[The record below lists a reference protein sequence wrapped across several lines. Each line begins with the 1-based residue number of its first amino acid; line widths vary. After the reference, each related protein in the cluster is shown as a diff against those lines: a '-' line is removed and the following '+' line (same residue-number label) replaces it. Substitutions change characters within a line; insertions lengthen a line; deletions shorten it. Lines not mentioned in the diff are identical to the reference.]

1 MISLKFDKKS
11 SEGADKPVRK
21 ERRSG
26 HDRRAGGD
34 RRTAP
39 PGERRA
45 AGRRAR
51 GRRTRDLYKNDLD
64 RHLWSWSSPAA
75 KQRRKKKK
83 PRSRRR
89 TMAGL
94 LASAA
99 GAAGAA
105 GLSFFLYRKLRE
117 GEPPPDKADTG
128 ADLDEDD
135 FED

>member
-1 MISLKFDKKS
+1 MISLKFNKQS
-11 SEGADKPVRK
+11 SEGVDKPVRK

-26 HDRRAGGD
+26 RDRRSGGD
-34 RRTAP
+34 RRAIP
-39 PGERRA
+39 RGERRA
-45 AGRRAR
+45 G

-64 RHLWSWSSPAA
+64 RHLWSWSIPATA
-75 KQRRKKKK
+75 QRRKKKK
-83 PRSRRR
+83 RRSRRR

-99 GAAGAA
+99 GAAG
-105 GLSFFLYRKLRE
+105 LSFLLYRKLRE
-117 GEPPPDKADTG
+117 GEPPAEPSDAA